1 MAGKKSSSTKRGA
14 SKRRGRGRPPLYP
27 LTGAQETRIRNLVNS
42 GWTSPEIQERTGF
55 HEFAILRVRRAM

>member
-1 MAGKKSSSTKRGA
+1 MAKKSSTTKRGA

-27 LTGAQETRIRNLVNS
+27 LTAREVSRVENLINS
-42 GWTSPEIQERTGF
+42 GLTGNEIQGRTGF

>member
-1 MAGKKSSSTKRGA
+1 MATKKISSKKGA

-27 LTGAQETRIRNLVNS
+27 LTAREVGRVENLIN
-42 GWTSPEIQERTGF
+42 GGYTGNEIQARTGF

>member
-1 MAGKKSSSTKRGA
+1 MAKKSTSSKRGA

-27 LTGAQETRIRNLVNS
+27 LTAREVTRVENLIAG
-42 GWTSPEIQERTGF
+42 GWTGNEIKARTGF

>member
-1 MAGKKSSSTKRGA
+1 MAKKSTSTKKGA

-27 LTGAQETRIRNLVNS
+27 LTSRESGRVENLINA
-42 GWTSPEIQERTGF
+42 GYTGNEIKSRTGF